1 MLVLATIRYSIS
13 DTKVLWLQLISWKYL
28 RAYLVLAIKKAL
40 PYSWNGE
47 KQIRSKNWNMTFKN
61 HCFAYK
67 VWFDSEKIS
76 MDFYSFSISLCKLF
90 WSVPWQIVLSKSKI
104 LRIVLPEIKEVKSSE
119 YKISIISDF
128 YVQNFCKKYVS
139 LESTDLFR

>member
-1 MLVLATIRYSIS
+1 MTPVNNLT
-13 DTKVLWLQLISWKYL
+13 L
-28 RAYLVLAIKKAL
+28 RAYLVLTIRKAL

-61 HCFAYK
+61 RCFAYK
-67 VWFDSEKIS
+67 VWASSVTQLAKFDSTLRKSQWASILS
-76 MDFYSFSISLCKLF
+76 SISLCKLF
-90 WSVPWQIVLSKSKI
+90 WNVPWHIVLSKSKI